1 MIRPFA
7 LHSREQVGVDRGYRC
22 RDARTPFAI
31 DRLYARPSHQPQIPL
46 RQGPC
51 DVIDARTTQ
60 IQQPCLA
67 LHGYLAIP
75 LNHRFPLGGGNSR
88 VRFLKREFSIVSSPI
103 FACSSRIRHS
113 PSEARASPPK
123 IPAEFSSSSLF
134 QAITWV
140 AWTWWSGALC
150 ATVFSP
156 PDRLQAHSCLERR
169 RVVSS
174 WLLHG
179 SLCSGCHIAPA
190 DFHLHPPAQSTAPAF
205 VLC

>member
-75 LNHRFPLGGGNSR
+75 LNHRFPLGGGEFPSALFKKGVLDRQFADLRLQLPDTPLAVRGPCISAEDSR
-88 VRFLKREFSIVSSPI
+88 GVLQQLPLSGHHLGRMDLVVW
-103 FACSSRIRHS
+103 
-113 PSEARASPPK
+113 RALCHRVLTPGSPPG
-123 IPAEFSSSSLF
+123 PL
-134 QAITWV
+134 V
-140 AWTWWSGALC
+140 
-150 ATVFSP
+150 P
-156 PDRLQAHSCLERR
+156 
-169 RVVSS
+169 
-174 WLLHG
+174 
-179 SLCSGCHIAPA
+179 
-190 DFHLHPPAQSTAPAF
+190 
-205 VLC
+205 